1 MGYDL
6 TVQGLIRKRAEMAG
20 QVTALQARLGE
31 LIAAMSHIDA
41 SIRVFRPDIEL
52 DDLPE
57 RLAPAPFTG
66 FRGEIQRFLLDELRK
81 ANHPLSTFDLAKR
94 VMVKRG
100 LDPDDKI
107 TFKLIAHRTGYSL
120 SKLRR
125 VGKVTSRR
133 VGHGAPLEWELTGKL
148 QDFSPSAPKLPRFP
162 REREASLQDSCSIC
176 VRPKVADVDDMMI
189 F

>member
-20 QVTALQARLGE
+20 QVTALQAQLGE

-41 SIRVFRPDIEL
+41 SIRVFKPEIEL

-81 ANHPLSTFDLAKR
+81 ANHPLSTFELAEA
-94 VMVKRG
+94 VMRKRG
-100 LDPDDKI
+100 LDPADRI
-107 TFKLIAHRTGYSL
+107 VFTLIARRTGYGL
-120 SKLRR
+120 AKLRKSGR
-125 VGKVTSRR
+125 VTSHRAHNSA
-133 VGHGAPLEWELTGKL
+133 VMQWGLT
-148 QDFSPSAPKLPRFP
+148 A
-162 REREASLQDSCSIC
+162 
-176 VRPKVADVDDMMI
+176 VTY
-189 F
+189 

>member
-20 QVTALQARLGE
+20 QVTALQAQLGE

-41 SIRVFRPDIEL
+41 SIRVFKPEIEL

-81 ANHPLSTFDLAKR
+81 ANHPLSTFDLAER
-94 VMVKRG
+94 IMRKRG
-100 LDPDDKI
+100 LDPADRI
-107 TFKLIAHRTGYSL
+107 VFTLIARRTGYAL
-120 SKLRR
+120 AKLRKS
-125 VGKVTSRR
+125 GCVTSHRAHR
-133 VGHGAPLEWELTGKL
+133 SAAMEWSLT
-148 QDFSPSAPKLPRFP
+148 SSVMHPIR
-162 REREASLQDSCSIC
+162 
-176 VRPKVADVDDMMI
+176 
-189 F
+189 

>member
-20 QVTALQARLGE
+20 QVTALQAQLGA

-41 SIRVFRPDIEL
+41 SIRVFKPEIEL

-66 FRGEIQRFLLDELRK
+66 FRGEIQRFLLDELRT
-81 ANHPLSTFDLAKR
+81 ANHPLSTFDLAER

-100 LDPDDKI
+100 LDPTDRI
-107 TFKLIAHRTGYSL
+107 TFTLIARRTGYGL
-120 SKLRR
+120 SKMRTA
-125 VGKVTSRR
+125 GKVRSHREHR
-133 VGHGAPLEWELTGKL
+133 SAPLNWEL
-148 QDFSPSAPKLPRFP
+148 
-162 REREASLQDSCSIC
+162 
-176 VRPKVADVDDMMI
+176 V
-189 F
+189 